1 MDYSGFRD
9 IIVSVE
15 DRVATFRIDRPETLN
30 SFGPDSWDELLTL
43 AGMLSEDD
51 EVRAV
56 VCAPEGRGFSSG
68 AYVGE
73 QGTPDSSAAPR
84 FSDRTHRMGN
94 AAIGLA
100 MPSIDK
106 PTIAA
111 IDGVAAGAGM
121 AFACSFDIR
130 ILGPGA
136 RFTTVFVRRAL
147 GPDCGLTWFLPRLV
161 GPGLAAELL
170 FSGREVDAE
179 EALRIGLGNR
189 LVGDPRAEAQALAR
203 ELAAAPPLSILWSKR
218 ELRESEGHSLSEQ
231 IEFEWVVARHFRGT
245 RDVEEGPRAF
255 REKRTPRFTGE

>member
-1 MDYSGFRD
+1 MDYSIFHD
-9 IIVSVE
+9 IIVTIE
-15 DRVATFRIDRPETLN
+15 DSVATFRIDRPETLN
-30 SFGPDSWDELLTL
+30 SFGPESWDELRTL
-43 AGMLSEDD
+43 AQMLNDD
-51 EVRAV
+51 DDVRAV

-73 QGTPDSSAAPR
+73 QGTPDPSKLER
-84 FSDRTHRMGN
+84 FAERTDRMGN

-130 ILGPGA
+130 ILGPKA
-136 RFTTVFVRRAL
+136 RFTTIFVRRAL

-170 FSGREVDAE
+170 FSSREIGAE
-179 EALRIGLGNR
+179 EAIRIGLGNR
-189 LVGDPRAEAQALAR
+189 LVDDPRGEAQTLAR
-203 ELAAAPPLSILWSKR
+203 ELAQAPPLSILWAKR
-218 ELRESEGHSLSEQ
+218 ELQESVGHTLAEQ
-231 IEFEWVVARHFRGT
+231 IEFEWVAARHFRGS
-245 RDVEEGPRAF
+245 RDVEEGMSAF
-255 REKRTPRFTGE
+255 REKRTPHFTGE

>member
-9 IIVSVE
+9 IVVSVE
-15 DRVATFRIDRPETLN
+15 DRVATFRLDRPETLN
-30 SFGPDSWDELLTL
+30 SFGPDSWDELLAL
-43 AGMLSEDD
+43 ARMLNEDD

-73 QGTPDSSAAPR
+73 QGTPDPSTAPR
-84 FSDRTHRMGN
+84 FADRTHRMGN

-170 FSGREVDAE
+170 FSGREVGAE

-189 LVGDPRAEAQALAR
+189 LVDDPRGEARSLAR
-203 ELAAAPPLSILWSKR
+203 ELAQAPPLSILWSKR
-218 ELRESEGHSLSEQ
+218 ELQESDRHSLSEQ

-245 RDVEEGPRAF
+245 RDVEEGRRSF
-255 REKRTPRFTGE
+255 REKRAPRFTGE

>member
-1 MDYSGFRD
+1 VDYSGFRD
-9 IIVSVE
+9 IIVTVE
-15 DRVATFRIDRPETLN
+15 DGVATFRIDRPETLN
-30 SFGPDSWDELLTL
+30 SFGPESWDELLAL
-43 AGMLSEDD
+43 SRMLNEDD
-51 EVRAV
+51 DVRAV

-73 QGTPDSSAAPR
+73 GGTPDPSKLPR

-111 IDGVAAGAGM
+111 VDGVAAGAGM

-170 FSGREVDAE
+170 FSSREVGAE

-189 LVGDPRAEAQALAR
+189 LVDDPRAEAQALAR
-203 ELAAAPPLSILWSKR
+203 ELAQAPPLSILWTKR
-218 ELRESEGHSLSEQ
+218 ELQESGRHTLAEQ
-231 IEFEWVVARHFRGT
+231 IEFEWVAARHFRGS
-245 RDVEEGPRAF
+245 RDVQEGMAAF
-255 REKRTPRFTGE
+255 REKRTPHFTGE